1 MRRADDTPYRMGP
14 SRRIQQEGHDNPILL
29 LEMHR
34 RDILWLT
41 AALGLPVPGRAGS
54 TSAGLDDASTAN
66 APAAAP
72 GPSPARAEAPAL
84 GRWTHGYAAFGPPA
98 MPADFAHFAYADPS
112 ARKGGTLFLRNPD
125 RRSTFDK
132 YNPFT
137 IKGQAP
143 AGLSIFMFET
153 LAVTAGD
160 EAMTM
165 YGLLAQDMLIAPDRS
180 SITFRLHPRA
190 RFWNGDAVTAQDV
203 RHSFEQ
209 VTSRYAAPGWRVA
222 YAGVERAVVVDERTV
237 RFDLKDRSN
246 DTIFTVG
253 SLAVFSRKWGAGPDG
268 QPRRFDEVV
277 SDIPITSGPF
287 TVGAVDSGKRI
298 EFRLNPDYWARDL
311 PVRRGFFNFERVV
324 YRYYK
329 DQAVA
334 REAFKAGEF
343 DFFKEY
349 SARAWSRQHAGAK
362 WSDGRIRK
370 KAFKTA
376 TGQGLQAY
384 ILNLRR
390 PLFQDRRVREA
401 LGLTYDF
408 DTLNK
413 SGQYQR
419 SHSLFNNSAFAA
431 EGMPSPGELRL
442 LQPWRAELPPEVF
455 GPPFRAPLTG
465 REPNRLRANLL
476 RARELLAEAGWTVAA
491 DGQLRNAAGQAF
503 TFEYMLPGEP
513 RPFPE
518 WEKNLAKL
526 GITLKMRAVDFALYR
541 RRLEAYDFDVVA
553 IAGND
558 FTLPDPAGLSQML
571 GSASVDEPGG
581 NNLRGVK
588 SPVVDALLKALAAA
602 DTLPALRDAARALD
616 RVVMWNHWQIPDLW
630 TADERVSYWNR
641 FAMPAVQPLHFSIDT
656 GALPWPLVTWWLQPG
671 AVR

>member
-1 MRRADDTPYRMGP
+1 
-14 SRRIQQEGHDNPILL
+14 
-29 LEMHR
+29 MHR
-34 RDILWLT
+34 RRVLALSLPAGAAGAGIGWLGVVP
-41 AALGLPVPGRAGS
+41 AALANSPAVENLRS
-54 TSAGLDDASTAN
+54 TSQKSEAT
-66 APAAAP
+66 P
-72 GPSPARAEAPAL
+72 GSDGSGPIL
-84 GRWTHGYAAFGPPA
+84 GRWTHGYAAFGPPRL
-98 MPADFAHFAYADPS
+98 PADFAHFAYANPQ
-112 ARKGGTLFLRNPD
+112 APKAGTLYLRNPD

-137 IKGQAP
+137 IKGQSP
-143 AGLSIFMFET
+143 AGLNIFMFESLT
-153 LAVTAGD
+153 VSAGD
-160 EAMTM
+160 EPMTM
-165 YGLLAQDMLIAPDRS
+165 YGLLAEAMLVAPDRS
-180 SITFRLHPRA
+180 SVTFRLHPRA
-190 RFWNGDAVTAQDV
+190 RFWNGDAVTAEDV

-209 VTSRYAAPGWRVA
+209 ITSRYAAPGYRVA

-253 SLAVFSRKWGAGPDG
+253 GLPVFSRKWGAGADG
-268 QPRRFDEVV
+268 KPRRFDEIVT
-277 SDIPITSGPF
+277 DIPITSGPY

-298 EFRLNPDYWARDL
+298 EFKLDPNYWARGL
-311 PVRRGFFNFERVV
+311 PVRRGFFNFERVI

-343 DFFKEY
+343 DVFKEY
-349 SARAWSRQHAGAK
+349 SARSWARQHAGPK
-362 WSDGRIRK
+362 WDDGRIRK
-370 KAFKTA
+370 EPFATA

-413 SGQYQR
+413 NGQYKR
-419 SHSLFNNSAFAA
+419 SHSLFNNSEFAA
-431 EGMPSPGELRL
+431 EGPPSAGELRL
-442 LQPWRAELPPEVF
+442 LEPFRTDLPPEVF

-465 REPNRLRANLL
+465 RDPNRLRANLL
-476 RARELLAEAGWTVAA
+476 RARELLVQAGWTVAT
-491 DGQLRNAAGQAF
+491 DGRLRNAAGQPF
-503 TFEYMLPGEP
+503 EFEYMLPGEP

-526 GITLKMRAVDFALYR
+526 GIALKMRAVDFALYR

-553 IAGND
+553 IAGGD
-558 FTLPDPAGLSQML
+558 FTLPDPAGLLPML
-571 GSASVDEPGG
+571 GSATVDEPGG

-630 TADERVSYWNR
+630 TADERASYWNR
-641 FAMPAVQPLHFSIDT
+641 FEMPKVRPLYFSIDT
-656 GALPWPLVTWWLQPG
+656 GSLPWPLVAWWLKPG
-671 AVR
+671 AGR

>member
-1 MRRADDTPYRMGP
+1 MCIARRPGLWLACFFTLAVLGANP
-14 SRRIQQEGHDNPILL
+14 DNLHAAHGISIDGKLKYPAGFVHFDYVSPQAVKGGQLL
-29 LEMHR
+29 LH
-34 RDILWLT
+34 D
-41 AALGLPVPGRAGS
+41 LGS
-54 TSAGLDDASTAN
+54 
-66 APAAAP
+66 
-72 GPSPARAEAPAL
+72 
-84 GRWTHGYAAFGPPA
+84 
-98 MPADFAHFAYADPS
+98 
-112 ARKGGTLFLRNPD
+112 
-125 RRSTFDK
+125 FDK
-132 YNPFT
+132 MNPFT
-137 IKGQAP
+137 LKGTAP
-143 AGLSIFMFET
+143 AGLEDLVFET
-153 LAVTAGD
+153 LTVPSLD
-160 EAMTM
+160 EPFAA
-165 YGLLAQDMLIAPDRS
+165 YGLIAKDIEVARDRLS
-180 SITFRLHPRA
+180 VTFTINEQA
-190 RFWNGDAVTAQDV
+190 RFSDGTPITAADVKFSLDTLKSGKAHPFYQAYLQDITGADILDPMRVRMNFARANRELHMIAGQLPIFSSKFYRATPFDAA
-203 RHSFEQ
+203 
-209 VTSRYAAPGWRVA
+209 
-222 YAGVERAVVVDERTV
+222 
-237 RFDLKDRSN
+237 
-246 DTIFTVG
+246 
-253 SLAVFSRKWGAGPDG
+253 SLAPPIASGPYVVK
-268 QPRRFDEVV
+268 EVV
-277 SDIPITSGPF
+277 PGKTITYQ
-287 TVGAVDSGKRI
+287 R
-298 EFRLNPDYWARDL
+298 NPNYWARNL
-311 PVRRGFFNFERVV
+311 NVRRGFFNFDTIT
-324 YRYYK
+324 YKYYK
-329 DQAVA
+329 DQIVA
-334 REAFKAGEF
+334 LEAFKAGEF

-349 SARAWSRQHAGAK
+349 SARAWSRQHAGTK
-362 WSDGRIRK
+362 WDDGRIRK

-419 SHSLFNNSAFAA
+419 SHSLFNNAEFAA
-431 EGMPSPGELRL
+431 EGLPSAGELRL
-442 LQPWRAELPPEVF
+442 LEPFRAQVPPEVF

-465 REPNRLRANLL
+465 REPSRLRANLL
-476 RARELLAEAGWTVAA
+476 RARALLAQAGWTVAA
-491 DGQLRNAAGQAF
+491 DGQLRNTAGQAF

-526 GITLKMRAVDFALYR
+526 GIKLTMRAVDFALYR

-656 GALPWPLVTWWLQPG
+656 GALPWPLVTWWHKPG
-671 AVR
+671 SVR

>member
-1 MRRADDTPYRMGP
+1 MRRRHVLALSLPPLAGAPALAGAT
-14 SRRIQQEGHDNPILL
+14 
-29 LEMHR
+29 
-34 RDILWLT
+34 T
-41 AALGLPVPGRAGS
+41 AAGRPGA
-54 TSAGLDDASTAN
+54 
-66 APAAAP
+66 AAAP
-72 GPSPARAEAPAL
+72 LATPGTAGTAGDAAPVL
-84 GRWTHGYAAFGPPA
+84 DRWTHGYAAFGPPGLA
-98 MPADFAHFAYADPS
+98 ADFAHFAYADPK
-112 ARKGGTLFLRNPD
+112 APKAGTLYLRNPD

-137 IKGQAP
+137 VKGQAP
-143 AGLSIFMFET
+143 AGLSIFMFES

-160 EAMTM
+160 EPMTM
-165 YGLLAQDMLIAPDRS
+165 YGLLAEAMRIAPDRS

-190 RFWNGDAVTAQDV
+190 RFWNGDAVTAEDV

-209 VTSRYAAPGWRVA
+209 VTSRYAAPGYRVA
-222 YAGVERAVVVDERTV
+222 FSGVERAVVVDERTV

-253 SLAVFSRKWGAGPDG
+253 GLAVFSRQWGAGPDG
-268 QPRRFDEVV
+268 KPRRFDEVV
-277 SDIPITSGPF
+277 TDIPITSGPY
-287 TVGAVDSGKRI
+287 TVGDVDSGKRI
-298 EFRLNPDYWARDL
+298 EFKRDANYWARDL
-311 PVRRGFFNFERVV
+311 PVRRGFFNFDRVI

-343 DFFKEY
+343 DVFKEY
-349 SARAWSRQHAGAK
+349 SARSWARQHAGAK
-362 WSDGRIRK
+362 WDDGRIRK
-370 KAFKTA
+370 EPFATE

-413 SGQYQR
+413 NGQYKR
-419 SHSLFNNSAFAA
+419 SHSLFNNSEFAA
-431 EGMPSPGELRL
+431 DGPPSAGELRL
-442 LQPWRAELPPEVF
+442 LEPLRAEVPAEVF

-465 REPNRLRANLL
+465 RDPNRLRANLL
-476 RARELLAEAGWTVAA
+476 RARELLVQAGWTVAG
-491 DGQLRNAAGQAF
+491 DGRLRNAAGRPF
-503 TFEYMLPGEP
+503 EFEYMLPGEP

-553 IAGND
+553 IAGGD
-558 FTLPDPAGLSQML
+558 FTLPDPAGLTQLL

-602 DTLPALRDAARALD
+602 ETLPALRDAARALD

-630 TADERVSYWNR
+630 TADERASYWNR
-641 FAMPAVQPLHFSIDT
+641 FEMPKIRPKYFSIDT
-656 GALPWPLVTWWLQPG
+656 GSLPWPLVAWWLKPG
-671 AVR
+671 AQRS